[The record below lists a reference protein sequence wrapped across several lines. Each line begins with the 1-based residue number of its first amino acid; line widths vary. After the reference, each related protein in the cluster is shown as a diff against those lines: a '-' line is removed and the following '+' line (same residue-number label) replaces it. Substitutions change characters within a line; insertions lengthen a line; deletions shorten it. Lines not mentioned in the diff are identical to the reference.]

1 MRGELVAAGEDGRG
15 VERFLDRSGEA
26 GEAAGVRAGDHR
38 AQEGLA
44 GHAGPVGALAA
55 DQFALDDRGG
65 QSGRAGAVGD
75 VLPDGA
81 RADHNDVVRE
91 GIRLRHGVSLVGGVR
106 RGHMGTCA
114 EYPPCRQCCADG
126 YSPETRKR
134 EYLMTSTV
142 ELTKENFDQTVTDN
156 EFVLIDFWASWCG
169 PCRQFAPVYE
179 KAAEANPDL
188 VFGKVDT
195 EAQPEL
201 AQAFGISSIPTL
213 MIVRDQVAVFAQPGA
228 LPEAALTDV
237 IGQARKLDMD
247 EVRKAVAEQQ
257 AQAGQNG
264 EGGQ

>member
-1 MRGELVAAGEDGRG
+1 M
-15 VERFLDRSGEA
+15 
-26 GEAAGVRAGDHR
+26 
-38 AQEGLA
+38 
-44 GHAGPVGALAA
+44 
-55 DQFALDDRGG
+55 
-65 QSGRAGAVGD
+65 
-75 VLPDGA
+75 
-81 RADHNDVVRE
+81 
-91 GIRLRHGVSLVGGVR
+91 GGVR

-114 EYPPCRQCCADG
+114 EYPPGRQCCTDG
-126 YSPETRKR
+126 FSPETRKR
-134 EYLMTSTV
+134 DHLMTSTV

-156 EFVLIDFWASWCG
+156 EFVLIDFWAEWCG
-169 PCRQFAPVYE
+169 PCKQFGPVYE

-213 MIVRDQVAVFAQPGA
+213 MIVREQVAVFAQPGA

-257 AQAGQNG
+257 AQAGQDG
-264 EGGQ
+264 QEGQEGQ